1 MITSPQRQ
9 QSLSFILTF
18 CLMINSLSA
27 CSALPSASSAEH
39 PTLILATTTSLQDN
53 GLLDI
58 LVPRF
63 EEQSGLTVK
72 TIAVGSGQ
80 ALKLGSE
87 GNADILLTHDPEEEI
102 SFMQNGYGVER
113 IPLMAN
119 QFVLVGPS
127 SDPAQI
133 KGSSIIVALQ
143 KIAQTQATFLSR
155 GDQSGTHKIE
165 KALWVKAG
173 VQPAQEPWYLESGQG
188 MAATL
193 TIASEKGAYTLTD
206 RATFLVTRAQQNL
219 VVLIEGDP
227 ELLNV
232 YHIILVN
239 PQRFPKVNFTAAKAF
254 AQFLTSPQ
262 TKDFIRQF
270 GQAEYGEPL
279 FILYSEP

>member
-1 MITSPQRQ
+1 MITPPSNQR
-9 QSLSFILTF
+9 SLSFILAF
-18 CLMINSLSA
+18 WLVLHCLSA
-27 CSALPSASSAEH
+27 CTAPPPKSSAEH
-39 PTLILATTTSLQDN
+39 SILILATTTSLQDS
-53 GLLDI
+53 GFLDR

-87 GNADILLTHDPEEEI
+87 GNADVLLTHDPEQEL
-102 SFMQNGYGVER
+102 SFLQNGYGIER

-127 SDPAQI
+127 SDPAQV
-133 KGSSIIVALQ
+133 KGTSMIVALQ
-143 KIAQTQATFLSR
+143 KVAQTQATFLSR
-155 GDQSGTHKIE
+155 GDQSGTHITE
-165 KALWVKAG
+165 KALWAKAG
-173 VQPAQEPWYLESGQG
+173 IQPAQEPWYLESGQG

-206 RATFLVTRAQQNL
+206 RATFLVTRPQQNL
-219 VVLIEGDP
+219 VILVEGDP
-227 ELLNV
+227 QLLNV

-239 PQRFPKVNFTAAKAF
+239 PQRFAQVNFTAAKAF
-254 AQFLTSPQ
+254 ARFLTSPQ

-279 FILYSEP
+279 FMLYKEP

>member
-1 MITSPQRQ
+1 MITPPQYQRI
-9 QSLSFILTF
+9 LSFILPF
-18 CLMINSLSA
+18 WLVINSLSA
-27 CSALPSASSAEH
+27 CSSPPSASSTERR
-39 PTLILATTTSLQDN
+39 TLILATTTSLQDS

-87 GNADILLTHDPEEEI
+87 GNADVLLTHDPEGEI

-127 SDPAQI
+127 SDPAQV
-133 KGSSIIVALQ
+133 KGTSIVIALQ
-143 KIAQTQATFLSR
+143 KIAQNQATFISR
-155 GDQSGTHKIE
+155 GDQSGTHKAE
-165 KALWVKAG
+165 KALWAKAG
-173 VQPAQEPWYLESGQG
+173 IQPAQESWYLESGQG

-193 TIASEKGAYTLTD
+193 IIASEKGAYTLTD
-206 RATFLVTRAQQNL
+206 RATFLVTRPQQNL
-219 VVLIEGDP
+219 VILVGGDP

-232 YHIILVN
+232 YHIILIN
-239 PQRFPKVNFTAAKAF
+239 PQRFPQVNFTAAKAF
-254 AQFLTSPQ
+254 ARFLTSPQ
-262 TKDFIRQF
+262 TKDFICQF

-279 FILYSEP
+279 FILYNEP